1 MIASQFD
8 PEDLQTLE
16 EILENEKRVHARKC
30 SMCFALFA
38 SAVVVLIAAFIMVVI
53 TLAADLSGGGALGIE
68 DIGEHAVL
76 VQALGTLAGA
86 VLLFFSIWC
95 GAQNCLNT
103 IERTLCAAR
112 NQRMKLFE
120 TFLSQIQC
128 ADKKKKE
135 AWLEIVKGVVM

>member
-16 EILENEKRVHARKC
+16 EILENEKRMHARKC

-38 SAVVVLIAAFIMVVI
+38 SAVAVLIAAFIMVVI
-53 TLAADLSGGGALGIE
+53 TLAADLSGGGALGLE

-95 GAQNCLNT
+95 GAQNCVNSDRAHAL
-103 IERTLCAAR
+103 RRAQSAH
-112 NQRMKLFE
+112 
-120 TFLSQIQC
+120 
-128 ADKKKKE
+128 
-135 AWLEIVKGVVM
+135 EIVRDVPQPDPMRR